1 MLICRLHN
9 RSVIP
14 WSVYYSYNLHGT
26 GVRYRQEL
34 DWIKEA
40 DHILRRFQ
48 LPPFYVLSGTCVSC
62 FLTTT
67 ASCPFG

>member
-40 DHILRRFQ
+40 DHIL
-48 LPPFYVLSGTCVSC
+48 
-62 FLTTT
+62 
-67 ASCPFG
+67 